1 MVGGS
6 LHPSLQVQVSFL
18 VGFRYAIQTLERMND
33 KTHKLAGFILGEA
46 SKQRTNNHSPITWQ
60 NKQDKKAL
68 TKTFEEN
75 TRDER
80 LENSKKHPKIG
91 SQ

>member
-1 MVGGS
+1 
-6 LHPSLQVQVSFL
+6 
-18 VGFRYAIQTLERMND
+18 
-33 KTHKLAGFILGEA
+33 LGEA

-60 NKQDKKAL
+60 NKQDEKAL

-75 TRDER
+75 TKDER
-80 LENSKKHPKIG
+80 LENSKKNPKIG

>member
-6 LHPSLQVQVSFL
+6 LHPSLQVQVSFFL
-18 VGFRYAIQTLERMND
+18 VGCRYAIQTLERMND

-60 NKQDKKAL
+60 NKQDEKAL

-75 TRDER
+75 TKDER
-80 LENSKKHPKIG
+80 LENSKKKF
-91 SQ
+91 QK